1 MKFFIDLSKKQ
12 LIKSAASNVALE
24 RVVLK
29 RRDSLAVEVVFVT
42 RNAVATM
49 PGGTTVSVAL
59 KRTFADPNF
68 LALALGTPP
77 VLNLNTVPIEELF
90 ATGPASIP
98 ALLEVRWTIPGETT
112 RTATLTAELQNS
124 VIIGTEGTPQVMPD
138 GKATQAQAEAGT
150 DHATWMTP
158 LRTAQAIAVQ
168 SSKVHI
174 SATPPSPVVNGTI
187 WIDSASYR
195 AHVLQTGVWAE
206 FV

>member
-1 MKFFIDLSKKQ
+1 MKFFVDLTKKQ

-24 RVVLK
+24 RVLLK
-29 RRDSLAVEVVFVT
+29 RRDSLAVEVIFVS
-42 RNAVATM
+42 RNAVAPM
-49 PGGTTVSVAL
+49 PTGTTVSVAL
-59 KRTFADPNF
+59 KKSFADTSF

-90 ATGPASIP
+90 AAAPASIP
-98 ALLEVRWTIPGETT
+98 ALLEIRWQLPGETT

-124 VIIGTEGTPQVMPD
+124 VIIGNEGTPQVMPD
-138 GKATQAQAEAGT
+138 GKATQPEAEAGT
-150 DHATWMTP
+150 SNDRWMSP

-174 SATPPSPVVNGTI
+174 SAAPPSPVVNGTI
-187 WIDSASYR
+187 WIDTASYR